1 MENQFSQKSIT
12 IYRCVKCRYNTSV
25 LCNFK
30 KHNESMKH
38 RRNQGDLDENKLEK
52 HKTNYECKKCEY
64 TTNKKSNYDNHLK
77 SKKHCSSSNVCCP
90 HCNKKYSGTNNLWK
104 HLKICKEV
112 KPPSPTTEL
121 ENTLIDSNPLMNTQ
135 EMFMEF
141 MKKSEEV
148 QNVLIKQNEEYKQQI
163 IELTKQQLVVT
174 NTMNN
179 TTNNNTTNNNQFN
192 LNVFLNEKCKDAIN
206 IMDFIES
213 LQLQIS
219 DLEQTGKLG
228 YIDGITRIFVNGLK
242 ELDVYKRPI
251 HCTDIKRETVYVKDK
266 DAWEKENEDKPK
278 LKTAINR
285 VSQLNL
291 KQLKKW
297 QEQNPEYEDVNS
309 DKNDEFIH
317 LSTQAIGCY
326 TPKENEKN
334 TDKIM
339 KNVLKQVVVDKTT
352 E

>member
-1 MENQFSQKSIT
+1 MENEFSQKSIT
-12 IYRCVKCRYNTSV
+12 NFRCEVCDYTTSV

-38 RRNQGDLDENKLEK
+38 KRNHGDLEENKPEK
-52 HKTNYECKKCEY
+52 YKTVYECKKCEY
-64 TTNKKSNYDNHLK
+64 ITNKKSNYDNHLK
-77 SKKHCSSSNVCCP
+77 SNKHCSSSKAVCP
-90 HCNKKYSGTNNLWK
+90 HCSKLYSGNNNLWK
-104 HLKICKEV
+104 HLKICKEAKKEETMENNIEIDEDNVPV
-112 KPPSPTTEL
+112 KQK
-121 ENTLIDSNPLMNTQ
+121 TQ
-135 EMFMEF
+135 EMFMDF

-148 QNVLIKQNEEYKQQI
+148 QTVLIKQNEEYRQQI
-163 IELTKQQLVVT
+163 LELTKQQLVVT
-174 NTMNN
+174 NNMNN

-266 DAWEKENEDKPK
+266 DAWEKENEGKPK
-278 LKTAINR
+278 LKTAINK

-297 QEQNPEYEDVNS
+297 QEQNPEYQDLNS
-309 DKNDEFIH
+309 EKNDEFIH

-326 TPKENEKN
+326 NPQENEKN

-339 KNVLKQVVVDKTT
+339 KNVLKQVIVDKT
-352 E
+352 